1 MKYFNC
7 KGRQQKHLPD
17 LNTLSLK
24 KRIKNRQR
32 RSIIHPLCRFSRRW
46 TPFDTSIENVAQTY
60 GKFDPARAKWIPTHS
75 ISVWKKDGM
84 IPGFIEGLENYLL
97 VIRPFYSYPLT

>member
-1 MKYFNC
+1 MKYFTLQR
-7 KGRQQKHLPD
+7 KATKHLPD

-24 KRIKNRQR
+24 KRMAKNRQR

-60 GKFDPARAKWIPTHS
+60 GKFDPARAAQNGYQPIPFQS
-75 ISVWKKDGM
+75 GKKM
-84 IPGFIEGLENYLL
+84 A
-97 VIRPFYSYPLT
+97 